1 MYLFQSRFFKKFS
14 FKKYGSPSQHITA
27 VQIIKKETLIKKTL
41 IEKENLMWPMKHFPI
56 HWNSKMI
63 KRHLTQTKNWTRY

>member
-27 VQIIKKETLIKKTL
+27 VQIIKKKTL
-41 IEKENLMWPMKHFPI
+41 IEELNVAYETFPY
-56 HWNSKMI
+56 S
-63 KRHLTQTKNWTRY
+63 LE